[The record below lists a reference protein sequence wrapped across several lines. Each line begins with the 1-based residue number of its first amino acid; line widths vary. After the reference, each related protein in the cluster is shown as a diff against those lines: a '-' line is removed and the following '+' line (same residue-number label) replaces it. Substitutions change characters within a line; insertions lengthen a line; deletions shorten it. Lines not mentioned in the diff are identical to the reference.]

1 MKGPGW
7 AWVGLG
13 ERGLGERGWVRGAGW
28 AWVRGAG

>member
-13 ERGLGERGWVRGAGW
+13 ERGLGERGLGER
-28 AWVRGAG
+28 AWVRGAR